1 MTDKF
6 QQARHLYMTG
16 AKTQKEIAEI
26 VGVTERTIY
35 NWIHQFAWEKLK
47 QASYAA
53 PAIISGNLCS
63 QLVEMQNEIAAR
75 EPGKRFPT
83 IQEAEITRKLV
94 TCIEKLKKYP
104 SLPQNMQM
112 LQTFRDF
119 VRPRNEDFSSRIG
132 HYTELFIEANAK
144 NGFCPYELEYGMEQV
159 SPVTPFYEEEEQE
172 LNKPHNEQRSYE
184 TEQRS
189 FDLTSPSLPK
199 ATFEEEKCSFDL
211 TSPSLPKATFEEE
224 KRSFDLT
231 SPSLPRAIV
240 EGERPGEVE
249 IIDNKGGKP
258 GLIPFPPP
266 EKTGKFPEIYPHEEM
281 AEFNREL
288 KKMEL
293 LNQFVKNKFMQS
305 PSRAGIPPGP
315 PRNQPCSCGSG
326 KKYKHCHGKSG

>member
-83 IQEAEITRKLV
+83 LQDAEVTRKLV

-119 VRPRNEDFSSRIG
+119 VRPRNNDFSSRIG
-132 HYTELFIEANAK
+132 HYTELFLEANAK
-144 NGFCPYELEYGMEQV
+144 NGFYPYELEYGMEQV

-172 LNKPHNEQRSYE
+172 INKSHNEQCS
-184 TEQRS
+184 S
-189 FDLTSPSLPK
+189 DLTSPSQPGDPI
-199 ATFEEEKCSFDL
+199 AIGVEG
-211 TSPSLPKATFEEE
+211 E
-224 KRSFDLT
+224 KRSFDLS
-231 SPSLPRAIV
+231 SPSLPRVIV

-249 IIDNKGGKP
+249 TIDNKGGKP
-258 GLIPFPPP
+258 GSIPFPPP
-266 EKTGKFPEIYPHEEM
+266 EKTGNFPEIFPHEEM

-305 PSRAGIPPGP
+305 PARARILPIQS
-315 PRNQPCSCGSG
+315 RNQPCSCGSG
-326 KKYKHCHGKSG
+326 KKFKHCHGKSG